1 MQQQQQQTINTDTV
15 FLRQLYF
22 KDLVNN
28 PIAANQVLLTRG
40 DGGIYFGSPFSNQS
54 TIPYGFT
61 QFIGGSNLSTN
72 ATANNTRLWLENG
85 AGIVINQL
93 STDKSHFIV
102 SATAPEQITVNQ
114 GQANQQTLNFSSL
127 HDDPYG
133 GRTLYYQGVGD
144 TLVSISDTTIFF
156 QSEYNS
162 SMSSLQEALS
172 TQESVNNYTSSLI
185 STINSELS
193 TINLFILSTGI
204 STVVGDLD
212 AISNVAYDLSTFV
225 YSTFTGPT
233 DVNGSTL
240 YTRLNVNQISTNYI
254 ATSSIVTNYIY
265 ANTTQIG
272 STILFDA
279 TATGNSN
286 SFCSPIV
293 SDGTVSTTT
302 DFFIIADTTTSTQF
316 AIEKQ
321 FLYSMTTDSNGDD
334 IITQGQQVQLGF
346 IPILSTQGST
356 SPPVLGEQF
365 YPILQQIQV
374 LQTLSNCGSNT
385 VTEYILRNTAKLD
398 EICATGDI
406 WINGS
411 TVTISSLWVSSIN
424 GLTPGSG
431 GGGGSTIAGEAIS
444 TFSTLYASTAY
455 LEVTVA
461 SSIQIST
468 VMGQVLPILTMDS
481 VNNRLGVNLGP
492 TQQPRATLDV
502 NGIVYAGNFV
512 TTSDR
517 RLKWNIRE
525 LDPLA
530 LEDIPNGYRFDST
543 EAPSGDLG
551 CMADE
556 VEAIAP
562 ECVYTTPQ
570 GFKAVAY
577 PKLVPIC
584 LSLIRRL
591 TERVTALEHL
601 GERRTHD

>member
-1 MQQQQQQTINTDTV
+1 MQQQQQTINTDTV

-455 LEVTVA
+455 LGVTVA

-530 LEDIPNGYRFDST
+530 LEDIPTGYRFDST